1 VPNCTETITECE
13 VRVWDLGTCD
23 QTLRQAVGADRRAV
37 PRWGGR
43 GDMGGRGAFG
53 GGVGTGLTS
62 VEHQTI
68 VDVLFIE
75 VLLVWLLVLVQPQP
89 VIVTV
94 TASGIRAR
102 RDGLRTRHESLVL
115 G

>member
-1 VPNCTETITECE
+1 
-13 VRVWDLGTCD
+13 VRVSDLGTLACD
-23 QTLRQAVGADRRAV
+23 QTLWQAAGADWRAV

-68 VDVLFIE
+68 VDVFLYFCY
-75 VLLVWLLVLVQPQP
+75 
-89 VIVTV
+89 
-94 TASGIRAR
+94 GC
-102 RDGLRTRHESLVL
+102 
-115 G
+115 